1 MPKSWNNTKG
11 AAAIA
16 EPPTKIEV
24 DKNDAERL
32 GAAPL
37 KPRKARAARKPIG
50 VYLSEREKSAVEKRA
65 IDAGETMSEWIRN
78 TIRKAAKV

>member
-1 MPKSWNNTKG
+1 MPKSWNNSG
-11 AAAIA
+11 ASALA
-16 EPPTKIEV
+16 EEPTKI
-24 DKNDAERL
+24 KLNKGDAERL